1 MAQIQLL
8 AGLTDGTQVAARRSS
23 CVQSCAGCMDRTWT
37 LCVGAIP
44 QLQNDDKSE
53 RTKCIEMS
61 LIVAKQCRESCREW
75 APSLLAENKCM
86 PCLHA

>member
-23 CVQSCAGCMDRTWT
+23 CVQSCAGLHGSYVDAVCGRYSATE
-37 LCVGAIP
+37 
-44 QLQNDDKSE
+44 NDDKSE